1 MGLMRLCLWS
11 SRLRLLRRC
20 SLKQTLSLNRLNG
33 KDPLVR
39 YENRNDVRNLEM
51 KR

>member
-1 MGLMRLCLWS
+1 MRLCLWS

-20 SLKQTLSLNRLNG
+20 SLRQNLSLDRLNG
-33 KDPLVR
+33 KDRLVR
-39 YENRNDVRNLEM
+39 YEIRNDVRNLEM